1 VIVARRGRGFKKFVV
16 IMCNVEIQLF
26 MFFFIFDYCILIAKD
41 FIPQLAAY
49 QFYPLND
56 RDLHTYQLKQLIG

>member
-1 VIVARRGRGFKKFVV
+1 MIVARRGRGFKKFVV

-49 QFYPLND
+49 QFYP
-56 RDLHTYQLKQLIG
+56 Y